1 METAQIKLELFRYI
15 DKLNE
20 NKLFQ
25 LYDFLVQETGKTKKD
40 FWLMLSEW
48 DRNDIELGIQ
58 DLENGKKRDFFKY
71 FDRQDRDNYYS

>member
-25 LYDFLVQETGKTKKD
+25 LYEFLVQETESKKKD

-48 DRNDIELGIQ
+48 EKNDIELGIG
-58 DLENGKKRDFFKY
+58 DLDSGKKRDFFEY
-71 FDRQDRDNYYS
+71 FEQI

>member
-20 NKLFQ
+20 NKLVQ
-25 LYDFLVQETGKTKKD
+25 LYDFLVQETDKQKKD

-58 DLENGKKRDFFKY
+58 DLENGKKRDFFEY
-71 FDRQDRDNYYS
+71 FEQI